1 MLYAERELE
10 RISSLSMQDLYGD
23 LRSDLVN
30 LRKDVIKIINPILKD
45 KISKRGLSIILNSV
59 VGFDSEYELNSSLLK
74 RNDLLSVQLAGT
86 SGLVLKVP
94 NLEGIEKIKILDLGL
109 GIPHKNEKELCTI
122 VSNSITELIILI
134 RSFLYSNNDKLIKK
148 LVKMLDETCDEG
160 IKTCSKDDTKV
171 YVFQKSSLKTR
182 IRYTNTYSSED
193 LIKDSDTLNN
203 KNHSHYLLK
212 IISILNVVSGNPE
225 ISEKMKKSIVNSSN
239 KPLSRITYKY
249 NNSKDRLSVSINRI
263 LTICMHESAADLS
276 MLSDFDTFKENLDI
290 LNRSFVTIAKPLKF
304 DYCKSRVYFRD
315 TVLLSPPGG
324 QSLANIGS
332 IYGDEYKKID
342 IGEYRSGKMK
352 DLLQNNKEL
361 FEKYAI
367 QDSII
372 TWKHATSMEDFN
384 LEINQVG
391 IPLTVSSISKNYILN
406 E

>member
-1 MLYAERELE
+1 
-10 RISSLSMQDLYGD
+10 
-23 LRSDLVN
+23 
-30 LRKDVIKIINPILKD
+30 
-45 KISKRGLSIILNSV
+45 
-59 VGFDSEYELNSSLLK
+59 
-74 RNDLLSVQLAGT
+74 
-86 SGLVLKVP
+86 
-94 NLEGIEKIKILDLGL
+94 
-109 GIPHKNEKELCTI
+109 
-122 VSNSITELIILI
+122 
-134 RSFLYSNNDKLIKK
+134 
-148 LVKMLDETCDEG
+148 
-160 IKTCSKDDTKV
+160 
-171 YVFQKSSLKTR
+171 
-182 IRYTNTYSSED
+182 
-193 LIKDSDTLNN
+193 
-203 KNHSHYLLK
+203 
-212 IISILNVVSGNPE
+212 
-225 ISEKMKKSIVNSSN
+225 
-239 KPLSRITYKY
+239 
-249 NNSKDRLSVSINRI
+249 
-263 LTICMHESAADLS
+263 

-290 LNRSFVTIAKPLKF
+290 LNRSFVTIARPLKF

-324 QSLANIGS
+324 QSLAHIGS